1 MHFKLYC
8 GDSVSADFP
17 DNKDFSVPRATQ
29 LLEELSQ
36 HGHSYERIDV
46 SQMSDD
52 ELMDLYLAEAIP
64 AAVRSKKR
72 IRQVFGS
79 RRHPGW
85 LFGRKVP
92 ALIVCEGGRALEV
105 YPHEDVGFRTVTI
118 MQFLERAAAR
128 NHDRAAEG

>member
-1 MHFKLYC
+1 MHFILYSA
-8 GDSVSADFP
+8 DSVPTDFP
-17 DNKDFSVPRATQ
+17 DNKDFNVQRATQ

-36 HGHSYERIDV
+36 RGHSYERIDV

-85 LFGRKVP
+85 LFGRRVP
-92 ALIVCEGGRALEV
+92 ALIVYDAGKVQEV
-105 YPHEDVGFRTVTI
+105 YPHEDIGFRTVTI
-118 MQFLERAAAR
+118 MQLLERLAAGSR
-128 NHDRAAEG
+128 